1 MALMKL
7 FATDL
12 DGTLLDREGRIHPRD
27 REAIAAARARGVIF
41 TIATG
46 RLTSGTHP
54 IARSLALDAPLV
66 CADGGVTACGA
77 TERILDK
84 KHIDTPKVEALL
96 ATFVGHDLAC
106 FVFTHDTIHSCERG
120 RAHHGYVMGWSTS
133 IATHADVLEAEAWR
147 RTPDAAIM
155 VVGIGHPD
163 AVERAQAIVRSDA
176 PELEAATF
184 GLGSGRPGVLR
195 VLANGVSKGAALAE
209 VARKLGVQRA
219 NVAVIGDW
227 LNDVSMF
234 RWASRSFAMWHAP
247 EEVASVASD
256 RIDEESCRGGAIA
269 VALERWL
276 ADDA

>member
-1 MALMKL
+1 MKL

-12 DGTLLDREGRIHPRD
+12 DGTLLDREGRIHQRD
-27 REAIAAARARGVIF
+27 REAIDAARARGVIV

-54 IARSLALDAPLV
+54 VARSLGLDAPLV

-84 KHIDTPKVEALL
+84 RHIDLVKVDALL
-96 ATFVGHDLAC
+96 GTFVAHDLAC

-120 RAHHGYVMGWSTS
+120 RAHHGYVMGWTTS

-147 RTPDAAIM
+147 LTPDAAIM
-155 VVGIGHPD
+155 VVGIGHPE
-163 AVERAQAIVRSDA
+163 AVARAMLLIREQA

-184 GLGSGRPGVLR
+184 ILGPGRSVLR
-195 VLANGVSKGAALAE
+195 ILGNGVSKGAALAE
-209 VARKLGVQRA
+209 VARKLGVARA
-219 NVAVIGDW
+219 DVAVIGDW

-234 RWASRSFAMWHAP
+234 RWAHRSFAMWHAP

-276 ADDA
+276 ADER